1 MRISIVA
8 AYKTERAAI
17 PAMARRNGYGSTYRG
32 RQGSSP
38 FLRGFVIF
46 LAVLLALAIVLVIY
60 LSRYLEYT
68 DDGPKLRPPWLSEQ
82 GEAST
87 PPDMSS
93 LVIEGDPEEETSKPE
108 ETAAPEP
115 GPEPEPTLPVLR
127 ALEVE
132 PSALTGGTAAEQC
145 AAAGADA
152 LVVRVKDKE
161 GDLSFHST
169 QELAQEDMD
178 GDPAFN
184 EAVRQLSGADKLH
197 LTARLSGFQD
207 LWTSVYVREVAILYP
222 SGRLWYD
229 HAGISWMSL
238 SNQRARSYLT
248 ELCLE
253 LAGMGFDEILLEHA
267 GYPDQGRVKGIAVNE
282 NYPAEGRDAQTA
294 AFLRELSEKL
304 EEAGAV
310 LSVQPEEA
318 APDGGAVSGVTPAA
332 LAGISGRVWLGA
344 EADAGAW
351 SAALV
356 QAGMADASYRMV
368 TGATADGGAPA
379 GSVLLDP
386 A

>member
-1 MRISIVA
+1 M
-8 AYKTERAAI
+8 T
-17 PAMARRNGYGSTYRG
+17 RRGGYRSTYRG

-38 FLRGFVIF
+38 FLRGLVIF

-68 DDGPKLRPPWLSEQ
+68 DDGPKLMLPWLNEQ
-82 GEAST
+82 GAVSA
-87 PPDMSS
+87 PPDMSG
-93 LVIEGDPEEETSKPE
+93 LVIEGDGAGETSGPE
-108 ETAAPEP
+108 DSAA
-115 GPEPEPTLPVLR
+115 PEPEPTLPVLR

-132 PSALTGGTAAEQC
+132 PSALTGGTAAELC

-152 LVVRVKDKE
+152 LVVRVKDEE
-161 GDLSFHST
+161 GNLAFRSA
-169 QELAQEDMD
+169 QELAQADMD

-184 EAVRQLSGADKLH
+184 EAVRALSGADKLH

-207 LWTSVYVREVAILYP
+207 LWTSVYVREVAIVYP

-229 HAGISWMSL
+229 RSGISWMSL
-238 SNQRARSYLT
+238 SNQRARGYLT

-267 GYPDQGRVKGIAVNE
+267 GYPDQGRVNGIAVNE
-282 NYPAEGRDAQTA
+282 NYPAEGRDVQTA

-310 LSVQPEEA
+310 LSVRPEEE
-318 APDGGAVSGVTPAA
+318 APDDGAASGVTPAA
-332 LAGISGRVWLGA
+332 LSGISGRVWLGA

-351 SAALV
+351 AAALTR
-356 QAGMADASYRMV
+356 AGMADASYRLV
-368 TGATADGGAPA
+368 TGAPTDGSSPA
-379 GSVLLDP
+379 GSVLLRQP
-386 A
+386 